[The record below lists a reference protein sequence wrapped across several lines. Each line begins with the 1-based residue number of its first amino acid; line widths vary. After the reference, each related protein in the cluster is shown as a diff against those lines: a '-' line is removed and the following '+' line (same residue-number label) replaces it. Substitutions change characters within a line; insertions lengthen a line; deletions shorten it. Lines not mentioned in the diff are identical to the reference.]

1 MSCELPLRMGP
12 STLNTQPSTI
22 LTVQR
27 YYISP
32 TRLCLLYF
40 SVLYYTLVYFILR
53 HFVRNIHEYNML
65 AKLIIA
71 RMVHVWRRFIYCMT
85 LSACLTENSITYL
98 YGEGKS
104 DYNYDYSYFAL
115 SLSSGYIK
123 NKSFYSTV
131 YLPLS

>member
-1 MSCELPLRMGP
+1 MGP

-32 TRLCLLYF
+32 TRLRLLYF

-65 AKLIIA
+65 AKINYCSHGA
-71 RMVHVWRRFIYCMT
+71 RVAAIYR
-85 LSACLTENSITYL
+85 L
-98 YGEGKS
+98 YGTIGV
-104 DYNYDYSYFAL
+104 SYR
-115 SLSSGYIK
+115 K
-123 NKSFYSTV
+123 
-131 YLPLS
+131 